1 MALKIRAI
9 YENGQIKLLDPVEL
23 HEGQQLTVNVEQVSE
38 QDAVRAALG
47 NLIRP
52 SNPDDNRDA
61 WVEELA
67 EEIAQELSKGRSLT
81 EILIEERNSG
91 W

>member
-1 MALKIRAI
+1 MALKIRAV
-9 YENGQIKLLDPVEL
+9 YEDGQIKLLDSVEL
-23 HEGQQLTVNVEQVSE
+23 QEGQQLTISLEKQSE
-38 QDAVRAALG
+38 RDVVRAALG
-47 NLIRP
+47 DLIRP

-61 WVEELA
+61 WVEDLA
-67 EEIAQELSKGRSLT
+67 DEVAQELTKGRSLS

>member
-1 MALKIRAI
+1 MALKIRAV
-9 YENGQIKLLDPVEL
+9 YENGHLRPLDPIDL
-23 HEGQQLTVNVEQVSE
+23 QEGQQVTVNIVQESE
-38 QDAVRAALG
+38 RAAVRAALG
-47 NLIRP
+47 DLIRP

-67 EEIAQELSKGRSLT
+67 EEIAHELSKGRSLT
-81 EILIEERNSG
+81 EIVIEERNSG